1 MKKNYSS
8 AVGRSAPENGQTSIW
23 HGVGRLAD
31 RAASLDDLRV
41 HRIHLVAARHWRSE
55 GRPVPPELAEEEHT
69 SMMVGL
75 AATHLLQRVRASYDG
90 RMLLMKGME
99 AGAHYPDSSLRP
111 FRDLDLLV
119 DDAERAQRALI
130 AAGFEPTGD
139 ERMYVNIHH
148 LRPLHW
154 PGLPLVVE
162 LHDRPKWLDWQA
174 PPPPGE
180 LLDAAVPSRTGV
192 AGVEALPPSHHALVL
207 AVHSWAHEPLSRIGH
222 LLDVAAVSQSAHRAS
237 IDSLAAAWGVER
249 VWRATVAAGD
259 ALFEQRQL
267 PLSVRAWAGHLPSVR
282 ERSVLESHLE
292 RWVSPFSSRR
302 PRPAVAAALAAV
314 RSDLVPEEGEDWRV
328 KRARAVQALRTP
340 FRRVSKHRETLD
352 EKSISGPSFLDRL
365 DEE

>member
-1 MKKNYSS
+1 
-8 AVGRSAPENGQTSIW
+8 
-23 HGVGRLAD
+23 
-31 RAASLDDLRV
+31 
-41 HRIHLVAARHWRSE
+41 
-55 GRPVPPELAEEEHT
+55 
-69 SMMVGL
+69 MMVGL

-90 RMLLMKGME
+90 RMLLMKGLE

-119 DDAERAQRALI
+119 DDAERAQQALI
-130 AAGFEPTGD
+130 EGGFEPTGD
-139 ERMYVNIHH
+139 ERMYLNIHH
-148 LRPLHW
+148 LRPLRW

-174 PPPPGE
+174 PPPTSD

-192 AGVEALPPSHHALVL
+192 AGVEALPPVASRARPRGALVGARTAVPDRPSARRGGRFPVRSPCEHRL
-207 AVHSWAHEPLSRIGH
+207 ARRSLGGRARLASDCSGSR
-222 LLDVAAVSQSAHRAS
+222 RACS
-237 IDSLAAAWGVER
+237 SKGR
-249 VWRATVAAGD
+249 SRSPSGRGPATCA
-259 ALFEQRQL
+259 
-267 PLSVRAWAGHLPSVR
+267 SVR

-292 RWVSPFSSRR
+292 RWLSPFSSRR
-302 PRPAVAAALAAV
+302 PRPALAAALAAV

-340 FRRVSKHRETLD
+340 FRRVSKHRKTLD